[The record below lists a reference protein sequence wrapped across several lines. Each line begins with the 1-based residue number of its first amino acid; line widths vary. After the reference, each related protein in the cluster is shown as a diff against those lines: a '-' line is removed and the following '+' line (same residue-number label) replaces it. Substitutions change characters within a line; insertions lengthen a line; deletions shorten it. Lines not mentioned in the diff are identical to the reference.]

1 MALSR
6 ALSAQERTALQVL
19 LRAGM
24 QTRDALAALDDA
36 AAARQALPTV
46 AEQAEDAAQPYDP
59 AWWIANPAVPPELKL
74 ILEAS
79 PSTDGPP

>member
-36 AAARQALPTV
+36 AAARQA
-46 AEQAEDAAQPYDP
+46 
-59 AWWIANPAVPPELKL
+59 
-74 ILEAS
+74 
-79 PSTDGPP
+79 